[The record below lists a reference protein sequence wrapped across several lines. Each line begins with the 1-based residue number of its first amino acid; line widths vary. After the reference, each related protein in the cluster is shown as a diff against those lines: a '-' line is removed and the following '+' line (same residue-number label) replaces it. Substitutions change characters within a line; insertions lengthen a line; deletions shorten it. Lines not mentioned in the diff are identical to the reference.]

1 MYSAAARCGY
11 FHVCCKMIDGE
22 FPHMSG
28 FGWSYTINLL
38 LDVSFNCAVGENFR
52 TNNFSITVSVFVDA
66 ILRGKKGTKKPLG
79 YIVSGGDIVVLHIGL
94 G

>member
-1 MYSAAARCGY
+1 
-11 FHVCCKMIDGE
+11 MIDGE
-22 FPHMSG
+22 FPHISG

-79 YIVSGGDIVVLHIGL
+79 YSKRRGYCCFAHWFRIDLSVAWKKYLL
-94 G
+94 